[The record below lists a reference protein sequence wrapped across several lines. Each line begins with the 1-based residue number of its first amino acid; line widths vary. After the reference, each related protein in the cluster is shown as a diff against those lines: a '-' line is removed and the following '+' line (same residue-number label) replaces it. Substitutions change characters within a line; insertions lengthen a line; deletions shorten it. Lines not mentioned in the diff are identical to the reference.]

1 MNVEGQ
7 PRIYLDNAATS
18 WPKPPGVVEAMRR
31 HLETIG
37 APAGRSGYHE
47 AAVVERAL
55 IETRRQLAY
64 LFGLREADRVV
75 FTFNGTD
82 SLNTVMHGYLREGD
96 HVVATTIE
104 HNSVLRPLAYL
115 AGRRGIEVRHVAAD
129 ELGVVTPAAI
139 EAALTDKS
147 RLIVISHASNVTGA
161 IQPIE
166 EITEMAHRRGVRV
179 LVDGAQAAGHIP
191 LRLEESGVDFYA
203 CSGHKGLLGP
213 LGVGILYFGQGAE
226 QETESFR
233 QGGTGTLSQSPQ
245 QPDTLPD
252 KYESGN
258 PNVTAILGLQAAVEY
273 LRDKT
278 VSSVERQIRE
288 RTAHL
293 LEGLAGMPQIEV
305 YGPRSAASRVGVVSL
320 NVPGFDPHELASF
333 LDSAHHVQV
342 RAGLHCSPLI
352 HQQLGTSDRGG
363 AVRFSVGA
371 FTTAAEIEKVLSAL
385 GSLVQH

>member
-7 PRIYLDNAATS
+7 KRIYLDNAATS

-31 HLETIG
+31 HLENIG

-55 IETRRQLAY
+55 TETRRQLAY
-64 LFGLREADRVV
+64 LLGVREADRVI

-96 HVVATTIE
+96 QVVTTTIE
-104 HNSVLRPLAYL
+104 HNSVLRPLAHL
-115 AGRRGIEVRHVAAD
+115 ATRRGIDVRHVPAN
-129 ELGVVTPAAI
+129 LQGVVTPDSI
-139 EAALTDKS
+139 EEALTDKS

-161 IQPIE
+161 LQPIE

-179 LVDGAQAAGHIP
+179 LVDGAQAAGHTP
-191 LRLEESGVDFYA
+191 VRLDDIGVDFYA

-213 LGVGILYFGQGAE
+213 LGVGILYFAPGAE
-226 QETESFR
+226 VETESFR

-245 QPDTLPD
+245 QPDMLPD

-273 LRDKT
+273 LREHT
-278 VSSVERQIRE
+278 VSAIERQIRE

-293 LEGLAGMPQIEV
+293 LEGLAGIPQIEV
-305 YGPRSAASRVGVVSL
+305 YGPLSAASRVGVVSL
-320 NVPGFDPHELASF
+320 NVPGFDPHELASY
-333 LDSAHHVQV
+333 LDSAHHIQV
-342 RAGLHCSPLI
+342 RAGLHCSPLM

-385 GSLVQH
+385 SPLIH